1 MRAEPAVTPPKGK
14 AARQQ
19 KYAHRPI
26 TGAPDK
32 TAACR
37 AKPLPAADK
46 PKNQNRARPPQR
58 PCRRQAASI
67 VAHRS
72 TLVTRQAASIVV
84 YHSILAVDS
93 VVSTTTLPHCSLP
106 QGRLMSTVAYRST
119 LNRYTYSQLY
129 PSQRPYRRQ
138 AASIMVHRSALP
150 QAALR
155 QPQPQSTAPC
165 RKAALPPTALQRHC
179 RPAKIPQFFP
189 SAGRRPYQ
197 PSIPGVAGAVLWR
210 NTSCALS

>member
-1 MRAEPAVTPPKGK
+1 MRAGPAVTPPKGK

-58 PCRRQAASI
+58 PCRRQAAST
-67 VAHRS
+67 VAHRN
-72 TLVTRQAASIVV
+72 TLAAI
-84 YHSILAVDS
+84 DS
-93 VVSTTTLPHCSLP
+93 VVSTTTLKHHPLP
-106 QGRLMSTVAYRST
+106 QASSVIRGS
-119 LNRYTYSQLY
+119 
-129 PSQRPYRRQ
+129 SQRPSRRQ
-138 AASIMVHRSALP
+138 RCVNHNPKAPPLAARQRCHRPLP
-150 QAALR
+150 ML
-155 QPQPQSTAPC
+155 
-165 RKAALPPTALQRHC
+165 LPSGQNFPNFFRL
-179 RPAKIPQFFP
+179 PA
-189 SAGRRPYQ
+189 RRPYQ